1 MYNAPDFWSDAVYS
15 GSVAPPSV
23 SIKNRFGKPNAPNVL
38 PLPALPLTIIFSR
51 RGLTVSGFMPLDKV
65 IFNPLI
71 EIY

>member
-23 SIKNRFGKPNAPNVL
+23 SMKNRFGKPNAPNVL
-38 PLPALPLTIIFSR
+38 PLPALPLTIIFNR
-51 RGLTVSGFMPLDKV
+51 RGLTSSGFIPLDKV
-65 IFNPLI
+65 ITIPLI